1 MHNQTKIDFK
11 TLQKH
16 RYNTIPIFRII
27 FLLRN
32 YAVVHLFLINN
43 IDHPYGNTKI
53 FAIFCGPCMVIDS
66 RKKRLVMNMQL
77 RKCFARA
84 KQFRMK
90 KARFSLAFFDFQKKP
105 KVFKKAR
112 ISKSGFKNAKLA
124 TLVVRRFCS
133 FYCDD
138 PSTMPKRITY
148 FRRPYLSKPPFKFQV
163 QFVKGRNQGIQL
175 LPCHC
180 TTSPAKKIICEHCDV
195 TAIFSS
201 SSNWWL
207 QDFPCHK

>member
-16 RYNTIPIFRII
+16 RYNTIPIFRSI

-77 RKCFARA
+77 RQCFARA
-84 KQFRMK
+84 KPFRMK

-105 KVFKKAR
+105 KVFKK
-112 ISKSGFKNAKLA
+112 SQNFKIWLQKCQIGNPGCE
-124 TLVVRRFCS
+124 TLLF
-133 FYCDD
+133 FLL
-138 PSTMPKRITY
+138 
-148 FRRPYLSKPPFKFQV
+148 RRPKYY
-163 QFVKGRNQGIQL
+163 
-175 LPCHC
+175 
-180 TTSPAKKIICEHCDV
+180 A
-195 TAIFSS
+195 
-201 SSNWWL
+201 
-207 QDFPCHK
+207 